1 LTIRAV
7 IFDYFGTL
15 TPTIIEMA
23 TDPERAAIGTA
34 LGVDP
39 VALEAQWGASF
50 VARSIGQTGDLRA
63 TLRLL
68 ATNLG
73 VTPTEAGLAEA
84 VRIRSAAYLRAAL
97 PRPEAP
103 DVLKAL
109 RADGFRLA
117 VVSDCSL
124 ELVSLWPSLPVA
136 DAVDTMVFSALV
148 GRRKPDPMM
157 YRLAY
162 TGLDVTPA
170 ECLYVGDGGSGELTG
185 AATAGMRPVLL
196 ADDDW
201 ATGHRYDQDDWRG
214 TTIHSLAEVPA
225 LARADQ

>member
-1 LTIRAV
+1 MTILSV

-23 TDPERAAIGTA
+23 TDPERVAIGTA
-34 LGVDP
+34 LDVDP
-39 VALEAQWGASF
+39 AALEEQWAASF
-50 VARSIGQTGDLRA
+50 VARATGRTGDLRA

-73 VTPTEAGLAEA
+73 ATPTDAGLAEA
-84 VRIRSAAYLRAAL
+84 VRIRSAAYRRAAM
-97 PRPEAP
+97 PRPETV

-109 RADGFRLA
+109 KADGFALA

-124 ELVSLWPSLPVA
+124 ELVGLWPSLPVA
-136 DAVDTMVFSALV
+136 DVVDTTVFSALV
-148 GRRKPDPMM
+148 GRRKPDPVM
-157 YRLAY
+157 YRLAC

-170 ECLYVGDGGSGELTG
+170 DCLYVGVGGSGELTG
-185 AATAGMRPVLL
+185 AAAVGMRPVLL

-201 ATGHRYDQDDWRG
+201 AAGHRVDQDDWQG
-214 TTIHSLAEVPA
+214 TTIQRLTDVAA
-225 LARADQ
+225 LTRADQ